1 MMFAHT
7 LARDMGRV
15 DVDGMMD
22 DMTLPQFMRWV
33 AYYQTGEPLVPWAFL
48 AAAIA
53 NMFSSKKPVSAG
65 DFLGRKKQQTAEEQ
79 KAIVMQSIGIFHAAR
94 KNRGAK

>member
-1 MMFAHT
+1 MFAHT

-48 AAAIA
+48 AAAVA
-53 NMFSSKKPVSAG
+53 NMLGSKPPMSAG
-65 DFLGRKKQQTAEEQ
+65 DYLGRKKQQTPEEM
-79 KAIVMQSIGIFHAAR
+79 KAVVMQSVSMFNAAR